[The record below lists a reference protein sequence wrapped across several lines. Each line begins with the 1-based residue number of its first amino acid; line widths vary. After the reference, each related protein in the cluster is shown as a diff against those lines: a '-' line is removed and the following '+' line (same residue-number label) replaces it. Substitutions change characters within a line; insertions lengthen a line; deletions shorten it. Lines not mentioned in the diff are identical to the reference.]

1 MDNTESFIADDIVSD
16 VLKIEIENGM
26 KLTFNLKCDVFS
38 NTVFKYIFSSEGD
51 SILLTQIEVR
61 EEKQSG
67 NNTCT
72 ARLSK

>member
-1 MDNTESFIADDIVSD
+1 MDNTESLIADDILSD

-38 NTVFKYIFSSEGD
+38 NTLFKY
-51 SILLTQIEVR
+51 LTQIEVR
-61 EEKQSG
+61 EEKQPG